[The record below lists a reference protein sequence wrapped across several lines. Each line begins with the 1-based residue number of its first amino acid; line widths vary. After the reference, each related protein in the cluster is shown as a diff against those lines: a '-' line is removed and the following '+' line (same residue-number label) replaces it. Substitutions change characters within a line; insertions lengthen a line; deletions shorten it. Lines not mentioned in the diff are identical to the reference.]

1 MNRSMLMLALLA
13 VLSLGACERTTVVEP
28 PATPAA
34 VPGPAGPQGETGD
47 PGKKGETGDPGRR
60 DDIGDPGTR
69 DDTGKAGDG
78 PTVIETPPAEPAPA
92 PEPAR

>member
-47 PGKKGETGDPGRR
+47 PGRKG
-60 DDIGDPGTR
+60 
-69 DDTGKAGDG
+69 DTGKAGDG
-78 PTVIETPPAEPAPA
+78 PTVIETPPAEPAP
-92 PEPAR
+92 EPAR

>member
-13 VLSLGACERTTVVEP
+13 VLSLGACERTTVVES

-47 PGKKGETGDPGRR
+47 PGRKG
-60 DDIGDPGTR
+60 
-69 DDTGKAGDG
+69 DTGKPGDG
-78 PTVIETPPAEPAPA
+78 LTVIETPPAEPAPE

>member
-13 VLSLGACERTTVVEP
+13 VLSLGACERTTVVEA

-47 PGKKGETGDPGRR
+47 PGRKG
-60 DDIGDPGTR
+60 
-69 DDTGKAGDG
+69 DTGKAGDG
-78 PTVIETPPAEPAPA
+78 LTVIETPPAEPAPA
-92 PEPAR
+92 PAPEPAR